1 MRINIIDP
9 SWLTDQHLIAEYR
22 EIKMMPKVL
31 IRSIY
36 SKKGIIKDK
45 LPKEYT
51 LNTGHGKF
59 FYYRMQYIVDRFESI
74 KKEMKERDF
83 QCNHT
88 KLFEGYNHPSG
99 IRINS
104 LDEIPREF
112 FGNYVPN
119 EKAIDILLE
128 RILLRI
134 SDKPMWYKLKGI
146 PNEWESFYKENSS
159 KIYKGEKYV
168 MEKEII

>member
-36 SKKGIIKDK
+36 SKKGIIKDD
-45 LPKEYT
+45 LPVEYT

-59 FYYRMQYIVDRFESI
+59 FYYRMQYIVNRFEEL
-74 KKEMKERDF
+74 KKEIISRGF
-83 QCNHT
+83 QCNCVN
-88 KLFEGYNHPSG
+88 LFEGYTHSSG
-99 IRINS
+99 IRIES
-104 LDEIPREF
+104 LDEIPSEF
-112 FGNYVPN
+112 FGNYIPDQ
-119 EKAIDILLE
+119 KDIDILLE

-134 SDKPMWYKLKGI
+134 SDKPLWYKLRQTPHDWKI
-146 PNEWESFYKENSS
+146 FYKENLQ
-159 KIYKGEKYV
+159 KIYNNEKY
-168 MEKEII
+168 IIK

>member
-1 MRINIIDP
+1 MRINIIEP

-36 SKKGIIKDK
+36 SKKGIIKEE

-59 FYYRMQYIVDRFESI
+59 FYCRMQYIVDRFELI
-74 KKEMKERDF
+74 KKEMIERDF

-88 KLFEGYNHPSG
+88 KLFEGYTHPSG

-104 LDEIPREF
+104 IDDIPEEF
-112 FGNYVPN
+112 FGNYIPAP
-119 EKAIDILLE
+119 KDIDILLE

-134 SDKPMWYKLKGI
+134 SDKPMWYKIRGI
-146 PNEWESFYKENSS
+146 PHDWVNFYKENLQ
-159 KIYKGEKYV
+159 KIYNNEKY
-168 MEKEII
+168 IIQ